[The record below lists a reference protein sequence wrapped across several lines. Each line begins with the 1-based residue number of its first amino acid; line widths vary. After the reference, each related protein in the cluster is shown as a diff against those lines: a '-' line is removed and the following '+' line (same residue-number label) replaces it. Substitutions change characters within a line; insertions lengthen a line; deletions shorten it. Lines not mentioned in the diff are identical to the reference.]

1 MSKCVIVASY
11 DPEIRKRQKGLFK
24 GLAVQIH
31 AVGNG
36 EDALKSAAT
45 RKPDLMLIDP
55 MLPKVSGFEVS
66 RMVREARPDLP
77 IIMLTSVYRGLVY
90 RTEALHRYGATEY
103 FEEPVD
109 QGQFREAIRQHLGL
123 SNERDRTVAGKA
135 EVKKGPRKSTRR
147 RLEAILQE
155 TGARNSR
162 S

>member
-1 MSKCVIVASY
+1 MRKTVIVASY

-24 GLAVQIH
+24 GLAVKVH

-45 RKPDLMLIDP
+45 TKPDLMLIDP

-66 RMVREARPDLP
+66 RMVREARPDRP

-109 QGQFREAIRQHLGL
+109 QGKFQEAIRQHLGL
-123 SNERDRTVAGKA
+123 SNELDRTGTGKTEEKQA
-135 EVKKGPRKSTRR
+135 PRKSTRR

-162 S
+162 R